1 MFLKE
6 ILKSTDSIYKYNEN
20 QISTLKVV
28 CISIHLFSLLVKSKK
43 ANKKKNQ
50 ELIGRLNEIKI
61 KQAQF
66 REKTSVSN
74 QKEHIINGSIKMDYS
89 ENLSNSNN
97 MEVQE
102 TTSTMLDTTGF
113 YSLQTLFSLF
123 EIYLKLRSNL
133 YSNLVLKKS

>member
-50 ELIGRLNEIKI
+50 ELICRLNEIKI
-61 KQAQF
+61 NQAQF